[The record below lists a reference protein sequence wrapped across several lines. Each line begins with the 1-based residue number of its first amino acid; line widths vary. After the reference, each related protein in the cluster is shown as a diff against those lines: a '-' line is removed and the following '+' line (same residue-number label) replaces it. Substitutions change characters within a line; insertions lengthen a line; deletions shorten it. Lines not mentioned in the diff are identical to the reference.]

1 MKKKLPI
8 ILIVMLFI
16 TSINPVMANGLSP
29 FQLEINNA
37 AYELKNIP
45 FVWEDSIFLPLREIS
60 EKIGYEIG
68 WDENNRAVDLIRN
81 NERLKL
87 YLDSNR
93 IVLNGGELTLYHLPV
108 VKENSV
114 YVGIDLFSNYL
125 ENIVALNNDYTKISI
140 DEKKP
145 STEEIFTESQDEAL
159 KNKLK
164 HFMKLYTE
172 NQNFQGSVLIAKGNE
187 ILLNDGYGYSN
198 EALGIR
204 NNNQTKFAIG
214 SITKQFVGA
223 GIVQLEERGLLNFDD
238 KVSQYVAGLEY
249 GDEITIH
256 HLLTHTSGL
265 VNATDLIEFYEL
277 TESTPMEI
285 VNLVKDM
292 DLIFNPGERFAYNN
306 TNYVLLGMILEKVS
320 GETMENYFYQHFFE
334 PAGMKDTG
342 VSYGKR
348 PGFNIA
354 TPYQGYVETY
364 EVDDKPLLANAY
376 GAGNV
381 YSTVEDVYRWNE
393 ALEGETILSK
403 AAKEKLFRGHAEM
416 GSIQY
421 AYGWMVG
428 EDQNGQFYQHDGSTL
443 GFSALSR
450 KYVDQDTT
458 IVILANR
465 RLQKVYEIAAA
476 LEVILNGGNVED
488 SQIAKLPEAIEMD
501 VKEYEKY
508 TGRYNGLNPLSMSN
522 MVMNLFTE
530 EDQLFLQV
538 DEQEP
543 IQIFPKGNHQFFIK
557 VMDAHM
563 VFELNEEDIANKIVF
578 TQMGIDFKGYKEGY
592 EKEEVVIEEEVLEKY
607 VGIYELEEGFD
618 LKITLENG
626 TLYLTPTGQ
635 GTMELS
641 PISETKFELMV
652 VDASMDFIAEKN
664 GAVNSL
670 HYKQGAYEKVAHRK

>member
-8 ILIVMLFI
+8 ILIIMLFV
-16 TSINPVMANGLSP
+16 TSINPLMVNGLSP
-29 FQLEINNA
+29 FPLEINNE
-37 AYELKNIP
+37 AYEPKNMP
-45 FVWEDSIFLPLREIS
+45 FVWEDSIFLPLREIG
-60 EKIGYEIG
+60 EKIGYEVK
-68 WDENNRAVDLIRN
+68 WDENRRAVDLTRN
-81 NERLKL
+81 NESLKL
-87 YLDSNR
+87 YVDSNE
-93 IVLNGGELTLYHLPV
+93 IVLNGGALTLYHLPV
-108 VKENSV
+108 VKEDRV

-125 ENIVALNNDYTKISI
+125 ENIVAFSNGYTKISI
-140 DEKKP
+140 DEKRP
-145 STEEIFTESQDEAL
+145 STEGIFTESKDEAL

-164 HFMKLYTE
+164 HFMKIYTE
-172 NQNFQGSVLIAKGNE
+172 NQNFQGSVLVARGNE

-198 EALGIR
+198 EVLGIR

-223 GIVQLEERGLLNFDD
+223 GIVQLEEKGLLNFDD
-238 KVSQYVAGLEY
+238 KVSQYVAGLKH
-249 GDEITIH
+249 GDKITIH

-265 VNATDLIEFYEL
+265 VNATELLEFYEL

-306 TNYVLLGMILEKVS
+306 TNYILLGMILEKVS
-320 GETMENYFYQHFFE
+320 GETMEDYFHHHFFE
-334 PAGMKDTG
+334 PAGMKNTG

-364 EVDDKPLLANAY
+364 EVDDQPLLENAY

-381 YSTVEDVYRWNE
+381 YSTVEDIYRWNE
-393 ALEGETILSK
+393 ALEGETVLSK
-403 AAKEKLFRGHAEM
+403 AAKEKLFKGHAEM
-416 GSIQY
+416 GGLQY

-428 EDQNGQFYQHDGSTL
+428 EDQGGQFYQHDGSTL

-450 KYVDQDTT
+450 KHVDKDTT

-476 LEVILNGGNVED
+476 LEVILNGGNIED
-488 SQIAKLPEAIEMD
+488 NQIPKLPEAIEMNP
-501 VKEYEKY
+501 KEYERY
-508 TGRYNGLNPLSMSN
+508 IGRYNVLNPLNMAN
-522 MVMNLFTE
+522 MVMDVFVE

-538 DEQEP
+538 DEQE
-543 IQIFPKGNHQFFIK
+543 IVEIFSKGNHQFFTKI
-557 VMDAHM
+557 MDAHM
-563 VFELNEEDIANKIVF
+563 IFELGEDGIAHKIVF
-578 TQMGIDFKGYKEGY
+578 TQMGMDFKGYKEGY
-592 EKEEVVIEEEVLEKY
+592 EKEEVVIEEEILKNY
-607 VGIYELEEGFD
+607 VGVYELEEGFD

-626 TLYLTPTGQ
+626 ILYLTPTGQ

-641 PISETKFELMV
+641 PISQTKFELMV
-652 VDASMDFIAEKN
+652 VDASMDFIVEEN

-670 HYKQGAYEKVAHRK
+670 YYQQGAYEKVAHRK